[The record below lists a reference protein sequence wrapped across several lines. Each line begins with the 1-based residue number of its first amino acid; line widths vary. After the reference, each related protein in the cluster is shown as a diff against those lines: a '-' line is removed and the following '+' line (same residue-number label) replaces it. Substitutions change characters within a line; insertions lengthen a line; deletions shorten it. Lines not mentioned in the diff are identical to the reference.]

1 MNRQLLPY
9 VNFLLEHEP
18 SPFCDYILSKELLAS
33 GDDTVLD
40 AYDWARRFPLY
51 TELLQEQLPD
61 GSWYGFCDAVTEL
74 TKRRKYKT
82 TARAM
87 LRMRDL
93 SLPLSDPMLVK
104 TLALCREYLS
114 GKTLPLE
121 LQRKQRPHS
130 IQIELAKRE
139 VCRSLSFFS
148 PEDQHVLPFRNA
160 AAEHFRRVCS
170 AGPFDYDTWVQTD
183 SDPTVGTF
191 SYDASIYL
199 LSYRDTLSQQ
209 EQRLLLS
216 YEWKR
221 THFGDVRPSDPLP
234 PEHPRFVF
242 FLHMLE
248 DLQNF
253 DLFGEFMADQLTPY
267 LFGLCEKLMDS
278 TVSTPIFINRYFA
291 GVGQYSASWNS
302 KQAKIRD
309 LLLRIIRILNHCT
322 A

>member
-121 LQRKQRPHS
+121 LQRKRRPHS

-221 THFGDVRPSDPLP
+221 THFGDVRRLIRYRQSIRVLFSFCICWKICRISTCSVNSWPINSPHICLACAKSSWTPLFP
-234 PEHPRFVF
+234 PLFLSTAILPASGSTAHPGTA
-242 FLHMLE
+242 
-248 DLQNF
+248 NK
-253 DLFGEFMADQLTPY
+253 P
-267 LFGLCEKLMDS
+267 K
-278 TVSTPIFINRYFA
+278 FA
-291 GVGQYSASWNS
+291 IYYCVLYAF
-302 KQAKIRD
+302 
-309 LLLRIIRILNHCT
+309 
-322 A
+322 

>member
-104 TLALCREYLS
+104 TLVIGLFFLAT
-114 GKTLPLE
+114 GPIAG
-121 LQRKQRPHS
+121 HS
-130 IQIELAKRE
+130 ICQGAYR
-139 VCRSLSFFS
+139 
-148 PEDQHVLPFRNA
+148 
-160 AAEHFRRVCS
+160 
-170 AGPFDYDTWVQTD
+170 AG
-183 SDPTVGTF
+183 
-191 SYDASIYL
+191 
-199 LSYRDTLSQQ
+199 
-209 EQRLLLS
+209 
-216 YEWKR
+216 
-221 THFGDVRPSDPLP
+221 VRPEREMVCD
-234 PEHPRFVF
+234 EYGRD
-242 FLHMLE
+242 E
-248 DLQNF
+248 F
-253 DLFGEFMADQLTPY
+253 DD
-267 LFGLCEKLMDS
+267 
-278 TVSTPIFINRYFA
+278 
-291 GVGQYSASWNS
+291 
-302 KQAKIRD
+302 
-309 LLLRIIRILNHCT
+309 
-322 A
+322 